1 MAVIQQVFDPNLQ
14 LQQPALYTEGL
25 RDWIQKR
32 RWERSSPVRSKY
44 LCSRT
49 RCARDEVF
57 FERLW
62 QRDGARSSHA
72 LGGLRQRKRK
82 RDFIRHDGH
91 FTPVLPKTKC
101 MRKDPSYERA
111 QGGAEQEAE
120 TECMRKES
128 SHEGAHV
135 GDEPKEP
142 RCACSN
148 YQTASPVKD
157 CTSGSE
163 VSGACDYLREEF
175 NCGYG
180 CAGGGKG
187 CTKKLKHCADC
198 CSSKSQECLGSSRG
212 LLSALPSK

>member
-1 MAVIQQVFDPNLQ
+1 M
-14 LQQPALYTEGL
+14 
-25 RDWIQKR
+25 
-32 RWERSSPVRSKY
+32 RSKY
-44 LCSRT
+44 LCSST
-49 RCARDEVF
+49 RYARDEIF

-62 QRDGARSSHA
+62 QRESARSTHA
-72 LGGLRQRKRK
+72 FEGLRQRKRK

-91 FTPVLPKTKC
+91 FTPVPPKTKC
-101 MRKDPSYERA
+101 MRKDPSHEWA
-111 QGGAEQEAE
+111 QGGAEQKAQ

-142 RCACSN
+142 RCACSD
-148 YQTASPVKD
+148 YQKASS
-157 CTSGSE
+157 SGNE
-163 VSGACDYLREEF
+163 VNGACDYLRQEF

-187 CTKKLKHCADC
+187 CTKKLNHCADC